1 MTVKLLL
8 LKSNEDVIA
17 DVKELTIEERVIG
30 YQLKNPYRV
39 TLNKAEVLF
48 EQTTTSKKNVGIT
61 FFPWMPLSHD
71 KEIPIPSDWLVTMV
85 EPVKQL
91 KESYEDKMNDQNANN
106 SIGGQ
111 DDSVE

>member
-39 TLNKAEVLF
+39 T
-48 EQTTTSKKNVGIT
+48 
-61 FFPWMPLSHD
+61 
-71 KEIPIPSDWLVTMV
+71 
-85 EPVKQL
+85 
-91 KESYEDKMNDQNANN
+91 YEEKMNGQNANN
-106 SIGGQ
+106 SLGGQ